1 MSPSQAFGPFGDRLM
16 TFVDQL
22 LARLVAQGLA
32 ERMGDQIRLTRAGRE
47 AAGYR
52 AGDVVGD
59 ADLLA
64 SLGRL
69 ARAVDLE
76 VPRYVP

>member
-1 MSPSQAFGPFGDRLM
+1 MTDSQAFGGRLL

-22 LARLVAQGLA
+22 LERLVERGMA
-32 ERMGDQIRLTRAGRE
+32 ERIGDQIRLTAAGRE

-64 SLGRL
+64 SLNRL

-76 VPRYVP
+76 VPFLVL